1 MINQRVNRRR
11 VLRRGMGAVGAVGAL
26 ATLQGGM
33 LARAAGT
40 PTTEGD
46 LWGLEG
52 TWMQPVALGSAAP
65 FQSLSTYA
73 AGGGVITTAQTRASA
88 APPGCRDGWGSH
100 HGTWARTGELTFQRH
115 VVAFLFGPTG
125 APTGTH
131 TVNQAILMAGDGQS
145 YSARGTVTFADVTGK
160 VLRTTSAGI
169 EQATRI
175 TANAMHATGS
185 TSGQ

>member
-1 MINQRVNRRR
+1 MIDQRVNRRR
-11 VLRRGMGAVGAVGAL
+11 MLRRGMGAVGVVGAL

-33 LARAAGT
+33 LARAADT

-52 TWMQPVALGSAAP
+52 TWISSVALGSAAP

-73 AGGGVITTAQTRASA
+73 AGGGVITTAQTSQRG
-88 APPGCRDGWGSH
+88 APGMPGSVGSH

-131 TVNQAILMAGDGQS
+131 TVDQAILMAGDGQS

-175 TANAMHATGS
+175 TANAMHAAGS